1 MLEINNILIL
11 ILIHFFAIFYFNL
24 HSFILVANSNY
35 SDESQKSLNF
45 NSNTNSILNLT
56 NDKEIYLKNKRNYYN
71 YNILKGKNK
80 FFSNRIN
87 NQNHSLQIPLEFNVN
102 LNQVNIQN
110 TIENDSLNSLK
121 SYISKF
127 NKNHIKI

>member
-35 SDESQKSLNF
+35 SDESQKSINF

-80 FFSNRIN
+80 IFSNRIN